1 MKSLVATLFAILAA
15 AAVIAAF
22 LAAKSRVDKWTD
34 AKNQYVAEIGSLYAT
49 ANDISAQPIFPLSER
64 NKNIR
69 RMSDTINRVWRVE
82 LDLRSLLENKPFRL
96 PLSKSERKLL
106 DNTRTDIGELKRV
119 LSPPDATRSPE
130 PDKADEKESFDNLL
144 QNIQSASVPGDTS
157 YAFPGD
163 AKVEDPNADSVHAE
177 IGAHACADSL
187 GYSAASTRVQD
198 DA

>member
-1 MKSLVATLFAILAA
+1 MNTFVVTLFAIPAA

-22 LAAKSRVDKWTD
+22 LAAKCVDKWTD
-34 AKNQYVAEIGSLYAT
+34 AKNRYVAQISSLYKT

-82 LDLRSLLENKPFRL
+82 LDLRSPLENKPFRL
-96 PLSKSERKLL
+96 RLSKSEKKLL
-106 DNTRTDIGELKRV
+106 DNTRTDIEELKRL

-144 QNIQSASVPGDTS
+144 QNIQSASAPGDTH

-163 AKVEDPNADSVHAE
+163 AKVENPNADSVHAE
-177 IGAHACADSL
+177 IEAHACADSL
-187 GYSAASTRVQD
+187 SYSAASTRVQD

>member
-1 MKSLVATLFAILAA
+1 MKTFVVTLFAIPAA

-22 LAAKSRVDKWTD
+22 LTAKCVDKWTD
-34 AKNQYVAEIGSLYAT
+34 AKNRYVAQISSLYKT

-82 LDLRSLLENKPFRL
+82 LDLRSPLENKPFRL
-96 PLSKSERKLL
+96 RLSKSEKKLL
-106 DNTRTDIGELKRV
+106 DNTRTDIEELKRL

-144 QNIQSASVPGDTS
+144 QNIQSASVPGDTH

-163 AKVEDPNADSVHAE
+163 AKVENPNADSVHAE
-177 IGAHACADSL
+177 IEAHACADSL

>member
-1 MKSLVATLFAILAA
+1 MKTFVVTLFAIFAA
-15 AAVIAAF
+15 AVVIAAF
-22 LAAKSRVDKWTD
+22 LAAKSRVDKWTN
-34 AKNQYVAEIGSLYAT
+34 AKNRYVAEISSLYKT
-49 ANDISAQPIFPLSER
+49 ANHISAQPIFPLSER
-64 NKNIR
+64 NKDIR

-130 PDKADEKESFDNLL
+130 PDKASFDNLL